1 MATPSQG
8 ISGLNLYNQDPASIQ
23 EYRDVLKEAEAALKA
38 RYENPNWFNVAA
50 GFLKPQLGGFAASL
64 GSAGAALGDWQ
75 EKQRANELTLAQMR
89 AENARAGL
97 VLNSKMGTARAQAD
111 VVKTLGGP
119 GTPAGSAADLS
130 ARGSGDPNIVPSANA
145 ATQAVQGQAKAA
157 YEAALQDFNLQKG
170 MPGGVV
176 SPATLDAMQRAIAAM
191 VKAGLPEPALPAG
204 SAPVGG
210 AAAGVPGAAAEP
222 APVKRDYV
230 PMTVKPISDPKAS
243 TAVMKNNIDQIDKQ
257 NKEWDLYH
265 ATLGSLVKTPAHQL
279 ATHSLGAIT
288 GLNPKYAMEV
298 TDLVNK
304 HGGWAALINKGASAA
319 VSAGNPVGSNIGA
332 NLNIPLEQYYI
343 AELKPHLKETYDIMF
358 NNLGAIN
365 TAIQKGYIPGMSAS
379 VGGLNQSGRALWHS
393 LSTAHIL
400 SDQAA
405 NEYDVAQKL
414 KAHTNPASAT
424 QMPDVYQSEQ
434 MRRLRTAYNKKLNQ
448 LNQAYRTGTVERRP

>member
-1 MATPSQG
+1 MATPSEG
-8 ISGLNLYNQDPASIQ
+8 ISGLNLYNQDPALIQ

-64 GSAGAALGDWQ
+64 GSAGAALGDWE
-75 EKQRANELTLAQMR
+75 EKKRANELTLAQMR

-97 VLNSKMGTARAQAD
+97 VLNSKMGAARAQAD

-119 GTPAGSAADLS
+119 GTPAGSAANLS
-130 ARGSGDPNIVPSANA
+130 AYGGGDPNVVPSANA
-145 ATQAVQGQAKAA
+145 AIQAGQVQAKAA

-191 VKAGLPEPALPAG
+191 VKAGLPEPALPTG
-204 SAPVGG
+204 GAPVAG
-210 AAAGVPGAAAEP
+210 AAAVPGAATEP
-222 APVKRDYV
+222 APVKRDYL
-230 PMTVKPISDPKAS
+230 PMKVTPISDPKAS
-243 TAVMKNNIDQIDKQ
+243 TAVIKNNTEQIDKQ

-265 ATLGSLVKTPAHQL
+265 ATLGNLVNTPAHQL

-288 GLNPKYAMEV
+288 GLNPKYVTEV

-365 TAIQKGYIPGMSAS
+365 TAIQKGYIPGMSTS
-379 VGGLNQSGRALWHS
+379 MGGLNQSGRALWHS

-405 NEYDVAQKL
+405 NEYGVAERL
-414 KAHTNPASAT
+414 RAHTNPSTAT

-448 LNQAYRTGTVERRP
+448 LNQAYRTGTVERP